1 MYINIYIEI
10 NRKCNN
16 IRGSV
21 AEELEGRKEVEK
33 ALRDELEVAVPHV
46 VHEVYVDYI
55 SGERRYGCRFR

>member
-1 MYINIYIEI
+1 MV
-10 NRKCNN
+10 RKCKDL
-16 IRGSV
+16 RGSV

-33 ALRDELEVAVPHV
+33 ALRDDLEVAVSHV